1 MRVGPMRAVLVG
13 LVVASCAGLLWA
25 GLAVSGLA
33 QGYTG
38 PGYSAQGAPAQG
50 VPGPAPGG
58 PGQFGPGPYGPR
70 HFGARPFGPRPF
82 GPWGIAAGG
91 LFFLLRALL
100 FVGLLLII
108 WRLLGTR
115 SVWQRFDAA
124 TQILRERYARG
135 EISEDEYRKRLTTL
149 T

>member
-13 LVVASCAGLLWA
+13 LIVASCMGLLWA

-33 QGYTG
+33 QGSTG

-58 PGQFGPGPYGPR
+58 PGQFGPGQYGPRGFGPHQSGPR
-70 HFGARPFGPRPF
+70 HFG
-82 GPWGIAAGG
+82 PWGMAAGG
-91 LFFLLRALL
+91 LFFLLRALV
-100 FVGLLLII
+100 FVGVLLLI
-108 WRLLGTR
+108 WRLLGAR
-115 SVWQRFDAA
+115 SVWQRPDAA

-135 EISEDEYRKRLTTL
+135 EISEDEYKKRLTTL
-149 T
+149 A